1 MTEAG
6 TVAVVGPDWSA
17 LREPDR
23 RLAAKVAIA
32 AGVGVILVSVAAMFV
47 RDYSE
52 NGVAMFTGS
61 SLAAVG
67 TVTVLLDLLLLVF
80 LVGLA
85 HTFTW
90 ARGVAFTLSVATAT
104 LTATVSV
111 VMTSL
116 MLTGYFPGGGAYG
129 SAELDPKFAY
139 WLNDLENWWFRP
151 PYAPL
156 VGATLLSLAWIL
168 HHSDLPAARGFSATY
183 AVVGVLGFLMV
194 GVREGPYAAFAI
206 PVLVIAT
213 MVWLTAG
220 LRASRAL
227 KPTAV
232 PTATPA

>member
-32 AGVGVILVSVAAMFV
+32 AGVGVIPVFASAMFISG
-47 RDYSE
+47 YAE
-52 NGVAMFTGS
+52 AGVAMFTGS

-67 TVTVLLDLLLLVF
+67 TVTVVLSLLLLVF

-85 HTFTW
+85 HAFTS
-90 ARGVAFTLSVATAT
+90 ARGVAFTLSVVTAT
-104 LTATVSV
+104 LTATVSM

-139 WLNDLENWWFRP
+139 WLSDLGNWWFRP

-168 HHSDLPAARGFSATY
+168 HHSDLPSARGFSATY

-194 GVREGPYAAFAI
+194 GVQEGPYAAFAI